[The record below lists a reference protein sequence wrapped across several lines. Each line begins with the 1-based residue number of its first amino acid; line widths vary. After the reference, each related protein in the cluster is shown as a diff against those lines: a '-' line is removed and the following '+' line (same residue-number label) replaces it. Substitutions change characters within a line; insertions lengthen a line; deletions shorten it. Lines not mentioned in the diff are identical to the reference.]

1 MIIIR
6 IMTKREIIVDLKDL
20 ILVRFWMYL
29 KINLVWMKLIKFREL
44 EMYMFWCLIIVFQFV
59 YRFIIIII

>member
-1 MIIIR
+1 
-6 IMTKREIIVDLKDL
+6 LKDL

-29 KINLVWMKLIKFREL
+29 KINLVWMKLIKFREF

-59 YRFIIIII
+59 YRFIIIIIIIII